1 VKVSIG
7 SGPGS
12 TPTARPA
19 FELLPAIDLRGG
31 RVVRL
36 RAGDFAAET
45 AFSDDPLAV
54 ARGFVEAGA
63 RWIHLVDLDGAR
75 DGGRRQADQ
84 IGGILAAVGEGA
96 ACEVAGGL
104 RDRPSVASTLAAG
117 ATRVVVG
124 TAALGRPGFAG
135 DLVRTF
141 GPGRIVVALD
151 VRDGQAVGEGWR
163 DGAPGVPVD
172 EALTRLAGDGVAT
185 FEVTAIAR
193 DGGLGGPDLELL
205 ERLVRLQRGRIIASG
220 GIRSVEDLLA
230 VRSLGC
236 SGAIVGRALYDGSL
250 DLAAA
255 IAAVGTSSS

>member
-1 VKVSIG
+1 MSIG

-45 AFSDDPLAV
+45 AFSDDPIAV

-75 DGGRRQADQ
+75 DGGRRQADL
-84 IGGILAAVGEGA
+84 IRRVLAATADGA

-135 DLVRTF
+135 DLVKTF

-205 ERLVRLQRGRIIASG
+205 ERLVRLRRGRIIASG

-255 IAAVGTSSS
+255 LAAISQTSR

>member
-1 VKVSIG
+1 MSIG
-7 SGPGS
+7 SGEP
-12 TPTARPA
+12 P
-19 FELLPAIDLRGG
+19 FELLPAIDLRAG

-36 RAGDFAAET
+36 LGGDFGAET
-45 AFSDDPLAV
+45 VFGDDPVEV
-54 ARGFVEAGA
+54 ARGFVAAGA
-63 RWIHLVDLDGAR
+63 GWIHMVDLDGAR
-75 DGGRRQADQ
+75 GGGQAQGDLIRRV
-84 IGGILAAVGEGA
+84 LAAVGEGA

-104 RDRPSVASTLAAG
+104 RDRPSVASSLAAG

-135 DLVRTF
+135 DLVKTF

-205 ERLVRLQRGRIIASG
+205 GRLVRLQRGRIIASG

-255 IAAVGTSSS
+255 IGAVGTSSS